1 MGSIDAVIEALSD
14 GKWHDL
20 NEISTKKGVRNVSI
34 TNLMLALEFLAKYD
48 FIQLSQAWKGEP
60 PRTVT
65 EAKIKPRF
73 QEFRREIRELERAE
87 QGGKV

>member
-34 TNLMLALEFLAKYD
+34 TNLILALEFLVKYD
-48 FIQLSQAWKGEP
+48 FIQLNEAWKGEP
-60 PRTVT
+60 PRSVV
-65 EAKIKPRF
+65 EAKLQPNVQKF
-73 QEFRREIRELERAE
+73 LKEIELIETIE
-87 QGGKV
+87 KGGKV